1 MRALRS
7 SIRSAPLRRSMASKA
22 TEAEAAAATFSAA
35 PGPADAARLYRH
47 ALVSLD
53 PLSKHAAPNLL
64 PRLTMPSVQ
73 PLINGE
79 SKFIRTASLLF
90 ELDGRQRRWDVA
102 RSHAS
107 VSIVIFHRER
117 KSALLVRQFRPAVW
131 AAALAEA
138 REEAEGK
145 QDIPPPPPLEAG
157 LTFELC
163 AGILDKVATPEETA
177 AEEVA
182 EECGFR
188 VDPRDLRKIACYHSA
203 IGISGARHTV
213 FAVSVDDGDALRE
226 KAAGGGGVASDG
238 EAIETLAL
246 PLDSF
251 DSFCAD
257 DSLAKSVG
265 LVFGLGWLEKR
276 VRSGEAIGM
285 KV

>member
-1 MRALRS
+1 M
-7 SIRSAPLRRSMASKA
+7 APKA
-22 TEAEAAAATFSAA
+22 TDAAAAAAASPSDSASN
-35 PGPADAARLYRH
+35 RFYRH
-47 ALVSLD
+47 NLVSLD

-64 PRLTMPSVQ
+64 PRLTTPIAQ

-107 VSIVIFHRER
+107 VSVVIFHRER
-117 KSALLVRQFRPAVW
+117 KSALVVRQFRPAVW

-138 REEAEGK
+138 QEEAAFKRE
-145 QDIPPPPPLEAG
+145 DVTPPPLDAG

-163 AGILDKVATPEETA
+163 AGILDKDATPEETA

-188 VDPRDLRKIACYHSA
+188 VEPSDLRRIACYHSA

-213 FAVSVDDGDALRE
+213 FAVSVDDSDALKE
-226 KAAGGGGVASDG
+226 KTGGVASDG

-251 DSFCAD
+251 EPFCAD
-257 DSLAKSVG
+257 DSLAKSAG

-276 VRSGEAIGM
+276 VRSGEPIGM